1 VTPFLGLDDAIN
13 YVARTV
19 GSRGQNMKDPKKKPE
34 ESNEKRTELE
44 QSSDASSEDETK
56 RLRTFTVQDLE
67 RLLKDEKPGQ

>member
-1 VTPFLGLDDAIN
+1 
-13 YVARTV
+13 
-19 GSRGQNMKDPKKKPE
+19 MKDPKKKPA